1 MSWGSLSS
9 VCEKRVKR
17 PYLLGGDSRDE
28 KSSDQQDPT
37 NGPIGYIYNRSCR
50 CNWAREDG
58 PRRDPRM
65 IQNECQNGSVT
76 LWLVPAKMIQ
86 IRAPRKG
93 SGEGSGQGLGQ
104 DLLDRALHSDLGRD
118 PDRDL

>member
-1 MSWGSLSS
+1 
-9 VCEKRVKR
+9 
-17 PYLLGGDSRDE
+17 
-28 KSSDQQDPT
+28 
-37 NGPIGYIYNRSCR
+37 
-50 CNWAREDG
+50 
-58 PRRDPRM
+58 M

-118 PDRDL
+118 PDRDLYKNPSRIGGG